1 MQRGAAGRTRC
12 PQYDKPY
19 CFKCRGHTDYK
30 VMTHTQRSEG
40 GTRTYTT
47 TKNVCRG
54 CGKNMK
60 APREYDFA
68 YYGPWGFGCLLFS
81 CLLAIGCFLYVLFEG
96 RGIVSSDFTHY
107 LLIGTVSVVMIIGPV
122 VLGIVAA
129 KKYTTWKKWAE
140 ERGWK
145 EPPRKERA
153 WEKGDS

>member
-1 MQRGAAGRTRC
+1 MTNEGRTSSREV
-12 PQYDKPY
+12 
-19 CFKCRGHTDYK
+19 FK
-30 VMTHTQRSEG
+30 
-40 GTRTYTT
+40 
-47 TKNVCRG
+47 CRG
-54 CGKNMK
+54 CGKNVK

-68 YYGPWGFGCLLFS
+68 YYGPWGVGCLLFS

-107 LLIGTVSVVMIIGPV
+107 LLIGAVTVIMLIGPV

-140 ERGWK
+140 ERGWE

-153 WEKGDS
+153 YKKGGS

>member
-1 MQRGAAGRTRC
+1 MAYPTKSNSQEPR
-12 PQYDKPY
+12 YDKPY
-19 CFKCRGHTDYK
+19 CFKCQGHTDYK
-30 VMTHTQRSEG
+30 VITHTQRSEG

-68 YYGPWGFGCLLFS
+68 HYGPWGVGCLVFAI
-81 CLLAIGCFLYVLFEG
+81 LLAIGCFLYVLLEG
-96 RGIVSSDFTHY
+96 RRIVPTDFSHY
-107 LLIGTVSVVMIIGPV
+107 LLIGVVAVVMIIGPV

-140 ERGWK
+140 ERGWE

-153 WEKGDS
+153 YKKGDS